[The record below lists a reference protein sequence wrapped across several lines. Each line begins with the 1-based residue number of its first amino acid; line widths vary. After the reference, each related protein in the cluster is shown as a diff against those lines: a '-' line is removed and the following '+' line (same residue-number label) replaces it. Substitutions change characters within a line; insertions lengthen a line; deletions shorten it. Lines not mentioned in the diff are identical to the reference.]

1 MMQAREGNMTEAE
14 ALAEIDKLRNING
27 LKQAEKYF
35 YRNQLSHQHNIAIN
49 GGTEKNR
56 FNAAVNYM
64 YNRGN
69 MIHSD
74 NSRLIFDLKNDW
86 KPSKYISLGLMA
98 NVVYT
103 KDEHPVRGWSDLL
116 GYTNTS
122 LIQPY

>member
-1 MMQAREGNMTEAE
+1 
-14 ALAEIDKLRNING
+14 
-27 LKQAEKYF
+27 
-35 YRNQLSHQHNIAIN
+35 
-49 GGTEKNR
+49 
-56 FNAAVNYM
+56 
-64 YNRGN
+64 

-122 LIQPY
+122 LIQPYDNLVDPETGKR